1 MLRTECQRRRRFTP
15 VAAVVVA
22 AAALIAVTAVA
33 FGKDGDVRRTGTCTG
48 NATTKIKLSPENGRI
63 ETEFEVDQNRNG
75 VTWDV
80 VLRRNGNVAV
90 RTTATTQPPSGSF
103 EVRRLL
109 ANGPGS
115 DTISARATSPGGQ
128 VCTARATI

>member
-1 MLRTECQRRRRFTP
+1 MFNPRILVISLA
-15 VAAVVVA
+15 VAVGAIA
-22 AAALIAVTAVA
+22 PAAAL
-33 FGKDGDVRRTGTCTG
+33 GKDGDVRRNGTCTG

-90 RTTATTQPPSGSF
+90 RTTATTRPPSGSF
-103 EVRRLL
+103 EVRRVLG
-109 ANGPGS
+109 NSPGP
-115 DTISARATSPGGQ
+115 DTISARATGPGGQ

>member
-1 MLRTECQRRRRFTP
+1 MFSPRILLIGLAVAAVAAIAP
-15 VAAVVVA
+15 VAA
-22 AAALIAVTAVA
+22 L
-33 FGKDGDVRRTGTCTG
+33 GKDGDVQRNGTCTG

-75 VTWDV
+75 VTWNV

-90 RTTATTQPPSGSF
+90 RTTATTRPPSGSF

-109 ANGPGS
+109 ANGPGP

>member
-1 MLRTECQRRRRFTP
+1 MLNPRIPLIGLALAIGTIAP
-15 VAAVVVA
+15 
-22 AAALIAVTAVA
+22 AALAS
-33 FGKDGDVRRTGTCTG
+33 DNDVRRQGTCTG
-48 NATTKIKLSPENGRI
+48 NATSKIKLSPQNGKI

-75 VTWDV
+75 VTWNV

-90 RTTATTQPPSGSF
+90 RTKATTRPPSGSF
-103 EVRRLL
+103 EVRRVLG
-109 ANGPGS
+109 NRPGP